1 MRLHSPHALV
11 IWRFKARACT
21 RILLAITLAVITPSL
36 LAQDKDPRQAK
47 LDELRAVINQLK
59 GELDGVKDERDDLL
73 KNLEKSES
81 KIGEL
86 NKKAKELEQ
95 KIDNNQVQLLDLRRE
110 KEALASVK
118 KQQQR
123 QVTEQV
129 NTAYRLGQQSH
140 LKLLLNQR
148 DAALV
153 ARNLKYFDYIAAARA
168 EQIAAA
174 NHTIERLSRIE
185 PEMAAEQTK
194 LARNS
199 KSLREQQQALKA
211 QFKERKQTL
220 KKLEQ
225 TIATKDQQLKASEK
239 DQKRLQNLIER
250 VVRVAGDI
258 DAPVNTQKITSLKGQ
273 LPWPTKGPVRHSY
286 NSQRVSGKVR
296 WQGMLIGAPA
306 DSPVKAVHHGR
317 VVFADYLRGHGLL
330 VIVDHGHGMLSL
342 YAHNKTLYKTLGEW
356 VNAGEIIAA
365 VGNSGG
371 QAQAGLYFEL
381 RKNGTPTNPHHW
393 LKKSA

>member
-1 MRLHSPHALV
+1 MPLHLLSALNFWRAKLPTQRLVLAL
-11 IWRFKARACT
+11 C
-21 RILLAITLAVITPSL
+21 LAMASGYA

-73 KNLEKSES
+73 NNLEQSEK

-86 NKKAKELEQ
+86 NKKAEELEA
-95 KIDNNQVQLLDLRRE
+95 KIDNNQAQLIDLRRE
-110 KEALASVK
+110 KEALASAK

-123 QVTEQV
+123 QVTEHV

-153 ARNLKYFDYIAAARA
+153 ARNLKYFDYIANARA
-168 EQIAAA
+168 EHIANA

-185 PEMAAEQTK
+185 PEMAAEQAK

-211 QFKERKQTL
+211 QHQARRATL

-239 DQKRLQNLIER
+239 DQKRLQQLIER
-250 VVRVAGDI
+250 VVRVTGDI
-258 DAPVNTQKITSLKGQ
+258 DAPVNNQTITSLRGQ

-286 NSQRVSGKVR
+286 NSQRVSGKIR
-296 WQGMLIGAPA
+296 WQGMVIDAPE

-330 VIVDHGHGMLSL
+330 VIVDHGHGLLSL

-365 VGNSGG
+365 VGSSGG

-381 RKNGTPTNPHHW
+381 RENGTPTNPHRW